1 MENHLGA
8 NIKLF
13 RKNKGYTQ
21 EELAG
26 MLGVTPQAVSR
37 WESEAGLPDV
47 SMIVPIAQTLG
58 ITTDALLGYQQRS
71 GDDRITGQVFA
82 KLREYELN
90 IADPAQNALQMC
102 EYLADEAGKNP
113 MNFQIVLKYVQKVA
127 SLSYYIDMQGLL
139 ADDKKRAESILDDGI
154 RKGLNIIRYGNDTK
168 QINKAHHAL
177 TWIYIHRKDFDN
189 AREHANVLPTLDGH
203 TIREEMNQSIVFFEK
218 GFEAVKDSIVDFN
231 RHLFYVLAQQM
242 QTMTTYY
249 CYNGTLDEAVEVCN
263 WCEGVLAAYRSKPEY
278 TESEVLAWLLRK
290 FNFSK
295 MSLYWRFGKTD
306 KAKEVCEAFLAQ
318 AAAESLFSA
327 EEYKAIE
334 KEFREGI
341 YVL

>member
-21 EELAG
+21 DELAG

-47 SMIVPIAQTLG
+47 SMIVPIAQSLG
-58 ITTDALLGYQQRS
+58 ITTDALLGYRQRS
-71 GDDRITGQVFA
+71 GDDRITEKVLA
-82 KLREYELN
+82 KLHELELN
-90 IADPAQNALQMC
+90 VADPAQNALQKC
-102 EYLADEAGKNP
+102 EYLAEEAGKNP
-113 MNFQIVLKYVQKVA
+113 MNFRIVLKYVQNVA
-127 SLSYYIDMQGLL
+127 SFSYYTDMQGLL
-139 ADDKKRAESILDDGI
+139 ADDPKRAESILDDGI
-154 RKGLNIIRYGNDTK
+154 RKGLNIIRYSNDTK
-168 QINKAHHAL
+168 LINKAHHAL

-189 AREHANVLPTLDGH
+189 AREHANVLPALEGH
-203 TIREEMNQSIVFFEK
+203 TIREEMNQDIVFFEK
-218 GFEAVKDSIVDFN
+218 GFDAVKDSIVGFN
-231 RHLFYVLAQQM
+231 RQLFDVLAQQI

-249 CYNGTLDEAVEVCN
+249 CYNGTLEEAVEICD
-263 WCEGVLAAYRSKPEY
+263 WCEAVLAAYRSKPEY
-278 TESEVLAWLLRK
+278 INRDVLAWLLRK
-290 FNFSK
+290 LNFSK
-295 MSLYWRFGKTD
+295 MSLYGRFGKTD

-327 EEYKAIE
+327 EEYKAVE
-334 KEFREGI
+334 KTFREQI